1 MTLARLD
8 DDDVAGAD
16 LLHAALGADEADA
29 VDDVQRLALGVC
41 VPDGARAGREADVG
55 AADGGVVVDAKPT
68 AMVNSVAKTVKN
80 AVTNKLD
87 PLVEIYAQ
95 MFAHGVR
102 APVLRRPDEYGMPY
116 EDVFFPSM
124 DGITLAGWFIPAEG
138 SDKLLI
144 TNHPMTC
151 NRYGFPGHLAP
162 WNTMFGGSEVNFL
175 PQLKALHDAGY
186 NISPRTCATM
196 DAAPPTPA
204 GTSGLGLV
212 ECGDVVGSVRYAKQ
226 RWPEMTLGL
235 WSRCMGGNSTITA
248 MDLYPD
254 EFTDIKALGVLNVV
268 SGRTFIEKG
277 AELAKMD
284 PAKAAE
290 RLDVRMYELT
300 GFRLDEETPR
310 PHAHAV
316 RVPTFMAQLKRDFL
330 IHAEQDGQE
339 IFDALGADDKELC

>member
-1 MTLARLD
+1 MT
-8 DDDVAGAD
+8 D
-16 LLHAALGADEADA
+16 LKKITEASTDRG
-29 VDDVQRLALGVC
+29 QN
-41 VPDGARAGREADVG
+41 
-55 AADGGVVVDAKPT
+55 DAKPA
-68 AMVNSVAKTVKN
+68 AMAANVANTVKV

-102 APVLRRPDEYGMPY
+102 TPVLRRPDEYGMEY

-124 DGITLAGWFIPAEG
+124 DGITLEGWFIPAAG
-138 SDKLLI
+138 SDKLLVV
-144 TNHPMTC
+144 NHPMTC

-162 WNTMFGGSEVNFL
+162 WNTMFGGFEVNFL
-175 PQLKALHDAGY
+175 PELKALHDAGY
-186 NISPRTCATM
+186 NILTYDLRNHGRS
-196 DAAPPTPA
+196 AADPA

-212 ECGDVVGSVRYAKQ
+212 EARDVVGSVRYAKQ
-226 RWPEMTLGL
+226 RWPEMTVGL

-254 EFTDIKALGVLNVV
+254 EFTDVRCLAVVNVV

-284 PAKAAE
+284 PAKTAE
-290 RLDVRMYELT
+290 RLDVRIREST

-316 RVPTFMAQLKRDFL
+316 TVPTFMAQLKRDFL
-330 IHAEQDGQE
+330 IHGEKDGQE
-339 IFDALGADDKELC
+339 IFDAIGAQDKELFWIEDSNQRFYAYNYFGDHPEKLIAWFDAHMK